1 MHHVAGTAVIR
12 ALFIKMLQLG
22 LSALRHG
29 ALGSLGALGEREDF
43 TVAGGC

>member
-29 ALGSLGALGEREDF
+29 ALGQVEREDF